1 MKRTPLLLAAAV
13 MALAVLA
20 VGAAGQKAPEPPKK
34 PDIVGTWVGYAIAP
48 GMRFELTAVFDK
60 GAAGYTGKLSDVSGA
75 LAETPLREIVF
86 KDGKLTFQFDLVLD
100 MEPMLIKIELALE
113 NEVLKGFWLDGEGNS
128 DVVELTLK
136 K

>member
-34 PDIVGTWVGYAIAP
+34 PDIVGTWVGYAVAP

-86 KDGKLTFQFDLVLD
+86 KDGKLTFEFDLVLG
-100 MEPMLIKIELALE
+100 MESHADQDRAHPRERRPQGRLVRRRGELGRRRARP
-113 NEVLKGFWLDGEGNS
+113 
-128 DVVELTLK
+128 
-136 K
+136 